1 MQKPAEIFDR
11 DYEWSALTRFNGD
24 EQPRATLGVV
34 SGRRHQ
40 GKTFLLDAACRAA
53 GGFYFGAI
61 EATDAESRCPRRTAR
76 AYPHAMNTDGS
87 DLPKVSAPALRAL
100 TAAGYTRLEHLTE
113 VTESELLK
121 LHGMGPKAVRILRDA
136 LAERNLSFRSE

>member
-1 MQKPAEIFDR
+1 
-11 DYEWSALTRFNGD
+11 
-24 EQPRATLGVV
+24 
-34 SGRRHQ
+34 
-40 GKTFLLDAACRAA
+40 
-53 GGFYFGAI
+53 
-61 EATDAESRCPRRTAR
+61 
-76 AYPHAMNTDGS
+76 MNTDGS